1 MSSLFVTLPET
12 LFREISA
19 VRFVTAFAIA
29 FAIGTTTALAQ
40 VSVDL
45 SGYGVKVQT
54 GKGAS
59 VSNTTGSIESDVQ
72 MEGVAV
78 INGEVFVDGE
88 KVPRGKSPY
97 TSRKS
102 GKTYNIKW
110 GKDGTVAVQEK

>member
-1 MSSLFVTLPET
+1 MKSASALLLLSLTL
-12 LFREISA
+12 
-19 VRFVTAFAIA
+19 
-29 FAIGTTTALAQ
+29 IGCAHAQ

-45 SGYGVKVQT
+45 SGGGVRVQT

-59 VSNTTGSIESDVQ
+59 VASNTAGTIDPDVQ
-72 MEGVAV
+72 MDGVAI

-88 KVPRGKSPY
+88 KVPKGKSPY

-110 GKDGTVAVQEK
+110 GKDGNVAVQEK